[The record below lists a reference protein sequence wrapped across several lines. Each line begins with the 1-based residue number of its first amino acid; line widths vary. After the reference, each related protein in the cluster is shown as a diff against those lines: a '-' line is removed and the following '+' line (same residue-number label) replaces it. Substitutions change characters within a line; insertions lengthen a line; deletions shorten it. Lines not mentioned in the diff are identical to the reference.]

1 VYLCETIQKAKQK
14 PNAMK
19 NRKLIVICLVLT
31 AGLVACRHE
40 TKSLNEAETLLQEGL
55 ELRAAKNTEAA
66 AKSFSQALLAID
78 RCDLRKPEVKG
89 MKAQVEDQLGAMC
102 WKHGLSEEALKLH
115 LDAVAL
121 SRELENDTLLM
132 KALRNCGR
140 VTASM
145 QQTHEARKYYEE
157 AILLAE
163 TMNET
168 KFHNELLMET
178 SHDLYLEGGD
188 YPKAMELASEA
199 LESGADPA
207 FCNLVIGLS
216 YYYLDENDTALVFL
230 NEAIQSEKPSL
241 RMSAYQALYLIHQ
254 EAGDYQQALHCH
266 ELFNENMMLADR
278 QFRSEEVQRIKGEYD
293 LQIQKSALQ
302 AEQRLKS
309 LYFYL
314 ILGALLVVLAGTLLL
329 LRQKTL
335 KEKLHAEESKNQ
347 LELALKKNKVYLT
360 ALALSEQIT
369 ANTLDFNIQEQEWD
383 NYMELVDMMYGG
395 FTKKL
400 LERYPTLNK
409 NDLQICGLTRQ
420 GFNNQVISILMN
432 IQTPS
437 YARRKSRIKQEKMNG
452 LQEER
457 SFEEIVN
464 EI

>member
-1 VYLCETIQKAKQK
+1 
-14 PNAMK
+14 MK
-19 NRKLIVICLVLT
+19 NRKRIIMCLVLT
-31 AGLVACRHE
+31 AGLAACHQE
-40 TKSLNEAETLLQEGL
+40 SQSLKEAETLLQEGL
-55 ELRAAKNTEAA
+55 ELCAAKNTEAA
-66 AKSFSQALLAID
+66 AESFSQALLAVN
-78 RCDLRKPEVKG
+78 RCDFRKPEVKG
-89 MKAQVEDQLGAMC
+89 MKARVEDQLGAMY

-145 QQTHEARKYYEE
+145 QQIHEARKYYEE
-157 AILLAE
+157 ASLLAE
-163 TMNET
+163 TLNDA

-178 SHDLYLEGGD
+178 ANDLYLEGGD
-188 YPKAMELASEA
+188 YQKAIEIASEA
-199 LESGADPA
+199 LESGADPS

-216 YYYLDENDTALVFL
+216 YYYLDENDTAFVFL

-254 EAGDYQQALHCH
+254 EAGDYQQALQCH
-266 ELFNENMMLADR
+266 ELFNDNMTLADR

-293 LQIQKSALQ
+293 LQIQKNVLQ

-314 ILGALLVVLAGTLLL
+314 MLGVLLVVLAGTMSL

-383 NYMELVDMMYGG
+383 DYMELVDRVYGG

-409 NDLQICGLTRQ
+409 NDLQICSLTRQ

-452 LQEER
+452 LNDDR
-457 SFEEIVN
+457 SFEEMI
-464 EI
+464 EDIK

>member
-1 VYLCETIQKAKQK
+1 MNTKQF
-14 PNAMK
+14 
-19 NRKLIVICLVLT
+19 LIVAFIVLAGFT
-31 AGLVACRHE
+31 ACQRDARRLD
-40 TKSLNEAETLLQEGL
+40 EADALLQQGL
-55 ELRAAKNTEAA
+55 EERAAKNTEAA
-66 AKSFSQALLAID
+66 AESFSQALVVLNQ
-78 RCDLRKPEVKG
+78 CDADAPDVQR
-89 MKAQVEDQLGAMC
+89 MKAKVEDNLGAMY
-102 WKHGLSEEALKLH
+102 WKHGLAEEALALH

-121 SRELENDTLLM
+121 SRQLEEPALLM
-132 KALRNCGR
+132 TALRNCGR
-140 VTASM
+140 VTASL
-145 QQTHEARKYYEE
+145 QRTDEARAYYKESKQ
-157 AILLAE
+157 IAE
-163 TMNET
+163 SQHD
-168 KFHNELLMET
+168 KAFCNELLMET
-178 SHDLYLEGGD
+178 SHDLYLENGD
-188 YPKAMELASEA
+188 YTQAIENASLA
-199 LESGADPA
+199 LVGGAEQG
-207 FCNLVIGLS
+207 FCNLIIGLS

-230 NEAIQSEKPSL
+230 DQAAQGEKPSV
-241 RMSAYQALYLIHQ
+241 RMSAYQAMYLIYQ
-254 EAGDYQQALHCH
+254 DKGDFQKALECH
-266 ELFNENMMLADR
+266 ELYNENMTQADR
-278 QFRSEEVQRIKGEYD
+278 KFRSEEVQRIKGEYD

-302 AEQRLKS
+302 AEQRLKN

-383 NYMELVDMMYGG
+383 DYMELVDMMYGG

>member
-1 VYLCETIQKAKQK
+1 
-14 PNAMK
+14 MK
-19 NRKLIVICLVLT
+19 LRVFCIVLAILT
-31 AGLVACRHE
+31 AGLAACRQE
-40 TKSLNEAETLLQEGL
+40 PRSLKEAETLLQEGL

-157 AILLAE
+157 AIQLAE
-163 TMNET
+163 MRNDT
-168 KFHNELLMET
+168 KTYNELLMET
-178 SHDLYLEGGD
+178 ANDLYMEGGDYQNAIENAAKALAGGSEPGFCHLVIGLSHYYLEEDSLALAHLQEATQSEKPSIRRSAYQGLYQLYQLAGD
-188 YPKAMELASEA
+188 YPKA
-199 LESGADPA
+199 LE
-207 FCNLVIGLS
+207 
-216 YYYLDENDTALVFL
+216 
-230 NEAIQSEKPSL
+230 
-241 RMSAYQALYLIHQ
+241 
-254 EAGDYQQALHCH
+254 CH
-266 ELFNENMMLADR
+266 ELFSDNMMQADR

-302 AEQRLKS
+302 AEQRLKN

-383 NYMELVDMMYGG
+383 DYMELVDMMYGG

-437 YARRKSRIKQEKMNG
+437 YARRKSRNKQEKMNG